1 MTRRPVHYV
10 LSTHWD
16 REWYQT
22 LQDYRYRLV
31 QLVDRILD
39 GFETGA
45 LKGPFTSDGQAV
57 MLEDYLEVRPER
69 RATVE
74 ACLRDGGIKAG
85 PWYAMPDEFII
96 SGESLVRNLRLGRDL
111 VREMGG
117 VPSKAGFVC
126 DIFGHNS
133 QFPQIL
139 AGFDIPAALI
149 WRGTNHV
156 QARNLLWRGADG
168 TTIPAY
174 RFGQVGYC
182 SFARQVRGAMQA
194 DSDQE
199 LDLDR
204 AREALDSYM
213 ADEVETTAVDPILC
227 FDGCD
232 HQEWDQ
238 RFYPLILEQIAKQDG
253 PLYWQHSTLDDYI
266 DDMLPQADR
275 ITSLLEGE
283 LREPADGT
291 PNDQQWLI
299 AGVIS
304 SRVWIKQW
312 NSRCQKLLCHWAEP
326 ASALATLALGRD
338 YPTGFLNVAWRWLIR
353 NHPHDSICG
362 CSIDAVHE
370 DMRFR
375 FHQCEG
381 IADRLTIEATKKIA
395 ANVSGEI
402 EPNQVRACVFNPL
415 AVDLDEPV
423 ELSLQLPSEWVS
435 FGRSMGKFEKLP
447 AFNILDARGN
457 RLPYQRLGQTL
468 QSSKLGIHDRGQLS
482 TKTDDIDVAL
492 TLRVPSLG
500 YTTLTIRQ
508 AGLGETTRHPI
519 AKGLATSECTLEN
532 NLLSVTVEPNGTLSL
547 LDKRSGQRYQR
558 LLTFEDM
565 ADIGDGWNHG
575 PATNDQAFVSRAS
588 SASVALV
595 HDGPL
600 MSTLR
605 VRLLLTVPQA
615 FRFDRTMTRSEAM
628 TDLVVDSLVTLRKG
642 ADRVEVTT
650 TVNNTAKDHRLRVLF
665 PTGAQTETYLADT
678 PFDVVERPIALRE
691 DNYTYRELEIETKP
705 QQSWCA
711 AYDGERGLALIGD
724 GLLESAVRDL
734 PERPIALTL
743 FRSTQRTV
751 MTSGEPNGQLQ
762 GDMTFRYWLVPLADV
777 PNRARLSNLG
787 QLLGAGLRTA
797 YAGPFEQ
804 RAHATSS
811 GLPAE
816 GDLLEVSDDVVVT
829 STRFVGEG
837 LELRMFNPNA
847 EFASATVKLGNI
859 AAGMRQAQRV
869 NLESKPL
876 GEPSEIVDGALQVD
890 LGPKQ
895 IATVRLSA

>member
-31 QLVDRILD
+31 QLIDRVLD
-39 GFETGA
+39 GFESGA
-45 LKGPFTSDGQAV
+45 LQGPFTSDGQAV

-69 RATVE
+69 RATIE
-74 ACLRDGGIKAG
+74 ACLRDGRICAG

-117 VPSKAGFVC
+117 TPSKAGFVC

-139 AGFDIPAALI
+139 MGFDILAALI
-149 WRGTNHV
+149 WRGSNHL
-156 QARNLLWRGADG
+156 QGRNLLWRGADG

-174 RFGQVGYC
+174 RFGNHGYC
-182 SFARQVRGAMQA
+182 SFAIEVRRATQA
-194 DSDQE
+194 DAG
-199 LDLDR
+199 LDPDR
-204 AREALDSYM
+204 TLEALDEYM
-213 ADEVETTAVDPILC
+213 DDEVAKTDVDAILA

-232 HQEWDQ
+232 HQEWDA
-238 RFYPLILEQIAKQDG
+238 RMYPLILDRIADADG
-253 PLYWQHSTLDDYI
+253 PFAWRHSTLDAYI

-275 ITSLLEGE
+275 ISATVEGE

-312 NSRCQKLLCHWAEP
+312 NTLCQNMLCHWAEP
-326 ASALATLALGRD
+326 SSALATLALGRE
-338 YPTGFLNVAWRWLIR
+338 YPAGFLNVAWRWLLR

-395 ANVSGEI
+395 ANVAGEI
-402 EPNQVRACVFNPL
+402 DHGQVRACVFNPL
-415 AVDLDEPV
+415 PVALDEPV
-423 ELSLQLPSEWVS
+423 TLKLQVPPEWPS

-447 AFNILDARGN
+447 AFTIRDAQGN
-457 RLPYQRLGQTL
+457 EVPYQRLSQTL
-468 QSSKLGIHDRGQLS
+468 QAPKLVIHDRGQRS
-482 TKTDDIDVAL
+482 FETDDIEVAL
-492 TLRVPSLG
+492 DLAVPAMG
-500 YTTLTIRQ
+500 YTTLTVQQ
-508 AGLGETTRHPI
+508 AEMGKPTRHPQV
-519 AKGLATSECTLEN
+519 KGLAVSECVLEN
-532 NLLSVTVEPNGTLSL
+532 ELLRVTVEPNGTLTL
-547 LDKRSGQRYQR
+547 LDKRNDASYSR
-558 LLTFEDM
+558 LLTFEDV

-575 PATNDQAFVSRAS
+575 PASNDQAFVSRAS
-588 SASVALV
+588 SAGVALV

-605 VRLLLTVPQA
+605 VRLTLTVPAA
-615 FRFDRTMTRSEAM
+615 FNFDRTMTRSDAM
-628 TDLVVDSLVTLRKG
+628 TDLIIDSLVTLRAG
-642 ADRVEVTT
+642 ADRVEIST
-650 TVNNTAKDHRLRVLF
+650 TVHNTARDHRLRVLF
-665 PTGAQTETYLADT
+665 PTGAQTDTYLADT
-678 PFDVVERPIALRE
+678 PFDVVERAIALRA
-691 DNYTYRELEIETKP
+691 DNYRYRELEIEAKP
-705 QQSWCA
+705 QQSWTA
-711 AYDGERGLALIGD
+711 AHDDARGLAVIAD
-724 GLLESAVRDL
+724 GLLETAVRDL

-743 FRSTQRTV
+743 FRGTQRTV
-751 MTSGEPNGQLQ
+751 MTAGEPNGQLL
-762 GDMTFRYWLVPLADV
+762 GEMTFRYWLLPLGGAPD
-777 PNRARLSNLG
+777 RARLSTLG
-787 QLLGAGLRTA
+787 QQLGAGLRTA
-797 YAGPFEQ
+797 YVGVFEQ
-804 RAHATSS
+804 TAH
-811 GLPAE
+811 GGERELPAE
-816 GDLLEVSDDVVVT
+816 GNLLAVEGDVVVT
-829 STRFVGEG
+829 STRFVGDG
-837 LELRMFNPNA
+837 LELRLFNPNTA
-847 EFASATVKLGNI
+847 FVSAKVLLGSM
-859 AAGMRQAQRV
+859 ATRFTQAQRV

-876 GEPSEIVDGALQVD
+876 DEPTAIEAGALNVD

-895 IATVRLSA
+895 IATVRLS